1 MTRMIRR
8 YVVAAVLVATVF
20 ASSICLGLVLGP
32 QRGGGWSA
40 TWPEELEPY
49 RKQAWTMGL
58 SDRLPLLPT
67 RRPPRQHQ
75 TVHWIPFDRQE
86 DFEKAWPAILKV
98 KDKGAP
104 LILESR
110 PFIHPWYRRLL
121 PATEA
126 GVLILCPASPDRSP
140 AVPSAEKT
148 GAPPISSEQSHS
160 GQRLLKFTD
169 CWGTIQHVYNGPL
182 GKLPEYVVA
191 DDGRWVAFNGTS
203 GRAVTFRART
213 DIVLVVDA
221 KIVNLNRIRL
231 PADTPIID
239 NRFKNKK
246 KAPQG
251 APADAGKPR
260 R

>member
-32 QRGGGWSA
+32 LRGGGWPA
-40 TWPEELEPY
+40 TCPEELEPY
-49 RKQAWTMGL
+49 RKQAWTMRL
-58 SDRLPLLPT
+58 SSRLPLMPR
-67 RRPPRQHQ
+67 RRPPGQHQ

-104 LILESR
+104 LILER
-110 PFIHPWYRRLL
+110 HPFSHPWYRHLQ
-121 PATEA
+121 PMTEA
-126 GVLILCPASPDRSP
+126 GVLILCPVELDRSP

-169 CWGTIQHVYNGPL
+169 HWGTIQHVYNGPL

-203 GRAVTFRART
+203 GRAATFRART

-221 KIVNLNRIRL
+221 KIVNLNQIRL
-231 PADTPIID
+231 PADTLIID
-239 NRFKNKK
+239 NRFKNKE
-246 KAPQG
+246 KAQQS
-251 APADAGKPR
+251 APADADRPR